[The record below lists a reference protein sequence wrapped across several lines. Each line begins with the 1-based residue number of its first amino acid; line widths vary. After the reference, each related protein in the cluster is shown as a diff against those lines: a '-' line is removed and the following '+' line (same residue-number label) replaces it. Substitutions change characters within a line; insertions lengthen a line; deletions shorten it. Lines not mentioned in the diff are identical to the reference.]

1 MILNIEQK
9 KGDPKKLDGRLIVYA
24 KLDLEPSEIISMK
37 HPVASMINNGILA
50 AQGNYKEQSNLRDF
64 LKAEMGM
71 NLEEGLESFLEKL
84 DGLESTID
92 PEKLKE
98 KLSNIEEIEDFIP
111 TPAKIVSFFSEEEIL
126 AQEGDIFYTGI
137 FKNIGNAILSVNSV
151 HIIYQAIYREQE
163 ILRVRN
169 EIELLIAQIEKNTPV
184 LEKKSP
190 PEINIEQKIIR
201 EFIPNMLYCR
211 NDKKIFNI
219 AEKQFRDFFNS
230 YSNSEDI
237 NAIVSIISKEKEL
250 TAKHFKLLELYAKK
264 IAKVIEE
271 NYNEA
276 EKLQREISAL
286 SNE

>member
-151 HIIYQAIYREQE
+151 PIIYQAIYREQE